1 MEVNMGKNWGENNS
15 PERLE
20 EFLRRKLSSRGV
32 IVAGLK
38 FQAVPTRKGKVKV
51 DAFRGK
57 TWIASANVDRYGNIV
72 YSMPGTAPKQGW

>member
-1 MEVNMGKNWGENNS
+1 MGKNFGENNS

-38 FQAVPTRKGKVKV
+38 FQATLTKKGKVKV
-51 DAFRGK
+51 NAFRGK
-57 TWIASANVDRYGNIV
+57 TWIASANVDRDGVIV
-72 YSMPGTAPKQGW
+72 YSMPRTDPKQGW